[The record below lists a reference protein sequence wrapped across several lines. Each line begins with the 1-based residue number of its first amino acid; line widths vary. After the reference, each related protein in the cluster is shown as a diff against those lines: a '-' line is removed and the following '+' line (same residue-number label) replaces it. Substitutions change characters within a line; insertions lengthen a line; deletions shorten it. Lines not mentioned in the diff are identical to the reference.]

1 MRFIR
6 KNITTWNTAKSSRC
20 VRHHTISFLLFYP
33 LYTFPLQLPAVFALL
48 FPRGG
53 LNAADAGRKPGSKM
67 QSEADRKQVMI
78 MDELKRLREAAGL
91 SQVQLALRLGV
102 SQGTIAHW
110 EIGRRAPQ
118 ARHLIKLANIL
129 GCSVDALLGLNT
141 QGADAARDNTIPDR
155 EVRVNG

>member
-1 MRFIR
+1 
-6 KNITTWNTAKSSRC
+6 
-20 VRHHTISFLLFYP
+20 
-33 LYTFPLQLPAVFALL
+33 
-48 FPRGG
+48 
-53 LNAADAGRKPGSKM
+53 M

-91 SQVQLALRLGV
+91 SQVQLALRLGL

-118 ARHLIKLANIL
+118 ARHLIKLAKIL

>member
-1 MRFIR
+1 M
-6 KNITTWNTAKSSRC
+6 NAAAACGITQL
-20 VRHHTISFLLFYP
+20 SFLLFILSIP
-33 LYTFPLQLPAVFALL
+33 LPAVFALL

-67 QSEADRKQVMI
+67 QSEADRKQVTI

-102 SQGTIAHW
+102 SQGTVANW
-110 EIGRRAPQ
+110 ERGFRVPQ
-118 ARHLIKLANIL
+118 TGSLIKIASIL
-129 GCSVDALLGLNT
+129 GCGVDALLGLNT
-141 QGADAARDNTIPDR
+141 QRADAARDNTIPDR

>member
-1 MRFIR
+1 MNAAAACGITQLVFSFFILS
-6 KNITTWNTAKSSRC
+6 I
-20 VRHHTISFLLFYP
+20 P
-33 LYTFPLQLPAVFALL
+33 LPAVFALL

-67 QSEADRKQVMI
+67 QSEADRKQVTI

-102 SQGTIAHW
+102 SQGTVANW
-110 EIGRRAPQ
+110 ERGFRAPQ

>member
-1 MRFIR
+1 M
-6 KNITTWNTAKSSRC
+6 NAAAACGITQL
-20 VRHHTISFLLFYP
+20 SFLLFILSIP
-33 LYTFPLQLPAVFALL
+33 LPAVFALL

-67 QSEADRKQVMI
+67 QSEADRKQVTI

-102 SQGTIAHW
+102 SQGTVANW
-110 EIGRRAPQ
+110 ERGFRVPQ
-118 ARHLIKLANIL
+118 TGSLIKIANIL
-129 GCSVDALLGLNT
+129 GCGVDALLGLNT
-141 QGADAARDNTIPDR
+141 QRADAARDNTIPDR

>member
-1 MRFIR
+1 M
-6 KNITTWNTAKSSRC
+6 
-20 VRHHTISFLLFYP
+20 P
-33 LYTFPLQLPAVFALL
+33 FPLQLPAVFALL

-67 QSEADRKQVMI
+67 QSEADRKMVMI

-141 QGADAARDNTIPDR
+141 QSADAARDNTIPDR
-155 EVRVNG
+155 EVRVHG

>member
-1 MRFIR
+1 MQPTPVARPG
-6 KNITTWNTAKSSRC
+6 ARC
-20 VRHHTISFLLFYP
+20 RAR
-33 LYTFPLQLPAVFALL
+33 LQK
-48 FPRGG
+48 
-53 LNAADAGRKPGSKM
+53 AGD
-67 QSEADRKQVMI
+67 E

-102 SQGTIAHW
+102 SQSTVANW

-118 ARHLIKLANIL
+118 ARHLIKLAKIL

>member
-1 MRFIR
+1 M
-6 KNITTWNTAKSSRC
+6 
-20 VRHHTISFLLFYP
+20 
-33 LYTFPLQLPAVFALL
+33 QLPAVFALL

-67 QSEADRKQVMI
+67 QSE
-78 MDELKRLREAAGL
+78 
-91 SQVQLALRLGV
+91 
-102 SQGTIAHW
+102 GTIAHW

-118 ARHLIKLANIL
+118 ARHLIKLAKIL

>member
-1 MRFIR
+1 
-6 KNITTWNTAKSSRC
+6 
-20 VRHHTISFLLFYP
+20 
-33 LYTFPLQLPAVFALL
+33 
-48 FPRGG
+48 
-53 LNAADAGRKPGSKM
+53 M
-67 QSEADRKQVMI
+67 QSEADRKQVTI

-102 SQGTIAHW
+102 SQSTVANW
-110 EIGRRAPQ
+110 ERGFRAPQ

-141 QGADAARDNTIPDR
+141 QSADAAHDNTIPVE

>member
-1 MRFIR
+1 M
-6 KNITTWNTAKSSRC
+6 NAAAACGITQF
-20 VRHHTISFLLFYP
+20 SFLLFILSIP
-33 LYTFPLQLPAVFALL
+33 LPAVFALL

-102 SQGTIAHW
+102 SQGTVANW
-110 EIGRRAPQ
+110 ERGFRVPQ
-118 ARHLIKLANIL
+118 TGSLIKIASIL
-129 GCSVDALLGLNT
+129 GCGVDALLGLNT
-141 QGADAARDNTIPDR
+141 QSADAARDNTIPDR